1 MALKEK
7 ITNLANENNYPSI
20 TISLNTHRTHPDSEK
35 DAIVLKN
42 LLSQASERLSSEF
55 DKREIEPILDKLS
68 QIEDEVN
75 INYNLDSLHIFI
87 SKDTKEIIKSPWP
100 TQEDTVHIT
109 DSFAIKPLI
118 KAYNRSEEYMIL
130 LVSQSGVRL
139 FETIDNA
146 ITSEIKNEDFPT
158 SEKPPISADP
168 EIRSDAKKA
177 DNVLREFLN
186 KTDKALV
193 KVYNETGLKTICI
206 CTETNYVRLMEVAD
220 RPDAYQGYAAIDYN
234 NTEPHQLAGQAW
246 EIARSHQKAEI
257 QDSIDEIK
265 EAVGQGMVIT
275 DLQEIF
281 RAAKEGRGE
290 LLIAHESYRQPVLV
304 HDEFT
309 IELAEDGTEP
319 GLVDDITSNIAWEVL
334 SKGGRAIFTQNDE
347 IKELGEIALKTRY

>member
-42 LLSQASERLSSEF
+42 LLSEASERLSSEF

-139 FETIDNA
+139 FEAIDNA
-146 ITSEIKNEDFPT
+146 VTSEIKNEDFPT

-220 RPDAYQGYAAIDYN
+220 RPDAYQGYTAIDYN

-246 EIARSHQKAEI
+246 EIVRSHQKAGI

-309 IELAEDGTEP
+309 IELAEDGMEP
-319 GLVDDITSNIAWEVL
+319 GLVDDITSNIAWELL